1 LDKEENNLQRLI
13 IILILG
19 FFSGN
24 LLAAE
29 TVNKRPKVGL
39 VLSGGGA
46 KGLAHIGVLKV
57 LEEAGL
63 EVDYVT
69 GTSMGSIVGALY
81 SIGYDTGM
89 IEQIALGMD
98 WDQLLTDKISMRNI
112 SVIEKKEEG
121 RYVGSF
127 PIRKGKIELPTGL
140 IAGQKISV
148 MLSHLTLPVHH
159 CEDFRMFPRP
169 FLCIATDLETG
180 EDVVLDRGS
189 LPEALRASM
198 SIPTVFTPVEID
210 GRLLV
215 DGGLVK
221 NLPAS
226 NAREMGA
233 DIVIG
238 VDVGAPLYSK
248 KELNSLIK
256 VLEQTIVF
264 QSAASTGKE
273 RKLCDLL
280 IIPDLQGYSSTSFDD
295 TDSLIAKGERSAR
308 KIFPQLKALAD
319 SLDRYPEN
327 GDSLVPLKPVS
338 SFYLAELE
346 IDGLQKVSNS
356 LLMGKLQL
364 KVPSVVTPYELE
376 QAVDRAYGTH
386 FFERITYKIEPSQQG
401 TRLVLKVIE
410 QTTDQFRFGLNY
422 DSDLKSSVLL
432 NTTYRNLLTQGSK
445 LSFSAKLSDSPA
457 IDASYFVHTA
467 WKPGIGFG
475 VEMTYNNMDVLLYR
489 ESGKVEAQID
499 YSVFETNFLLE
510 TIFSN
515 SFAVGAGVQYHYSL
529 MDIAFA
535 PEDWE
540 SASYGL
546 VSFLAYLK
554 LNTLDRAVYPTRGVS
569 LFAEANLVTDKLGS
583 GPVRDHDS
591 FMTYTAT
598 FTGIVPLN
606 RKTSIMGS
614 FYGGTSTTNEMPDDY
629 LYYIGGAYPLF
640 DVSFP
645 FMGLKFLEKSGSS
658 AMVVQTGIQHE
669 IRKDH
674 FIQLRANAGKTA
686 FDFEDLFNEQDLL
699 TGWGLTYGWLSP
711 VGPMEYTVMWSDE
724 TDNHLSHV
732 NIGYRF

>member
-1 LDKEENNLQRLI
+1 MDKEENNLQRLI
-13 IILILG
+13 IILILC

-24 LLAAE
+24 LLAGE
-29 TVNKRPKVGL
+29 TVYNRPKVGL

-57 LEEAGL
+57 LEEAGI

-89 IEQIALGMD
+89 IEQIALEMD

-198 SIPTVFTPVEID
+198 SIPTVFSPVEID

-248 KELNSLIK
+248 EELNSLIK
-256 VLEQTIVF
+256 VLEQTVGF
-264 QSAASTGKE
+264 QSAVSTGKE

-280 IIPDLQGYSSTSFDD
+280 IVPDLQGYSSTSFDD

-319 SLDRYPEN
+319 SLDRYPEKT
-327 GDSLVPLKPVS
+327 DSLVPLKPIS

-346 IDGLQKVSNS
+346 IDGLQKVSES
-356 LLMGKLQL
+356 LLVGKLRL
-364 KVPSVVTPYELE
+364 KVPSVVTPHELE

-386 FFERITYKIEPSQQG
+386 FFERITYKIEPAQQG

-422 DSDLKSSVLL
+422 DSDLKASVLL
-432 NTTYRNLLTQGSK
+432 NTTFRNLLTQGSK
-445 LSFSAKLSDSPA
+445 LSLSAKLSDSPA

-467 WKPGIGFG
+467 WKPGLGFG
-475 VEMTYNNMDVLLYR
+475 IEVEYNNLDVLLYR

-499 YSVFETNFLLE
+499 YSVFETNLLLE

-535 PEDWE
+535 PETWVSD
-540 SASYGL
+540 SYGL

-554 LNTLDRAVYPTRGVS
+554 LDTFDRAVYPTRGVS
-569 LFAEANLVTDKLGS
+569 LFAEANLVTDIGT
-583 GPVRDHDS
+583 GPIRGHDS
-591 FMTYTAT
+591 FMTYTAA
-598 FTGIVPLN
+598 FTGIVPLS
-606 RKTSIMGS
+606 RRTSIMGS
-614 FYGGTSTTNEMPDDY
+614 FYGGTATTNEMPGDY
-629 LYYIGGAYPLF
+629 FYYIGGAYPII
-640 DVSFP
+640 DQSFP

-658 AMVVQTGIQHE
+658 AMVVQTGIQYE
-669 IRKDH
+669 SFKGQ

-686 FDFEDLFNEQDLL
+686 MDFEDLFNKRDLL

-711 VGPMEYTVMWSDE
+711 VGPMEYTVMWLDE
-724 TDNHLSHV
+724 KNDFLSHV